1 MKPNQ
6 PTLPIREDFLSEKGR
21 LLEDGS
27 DSNSLRVV
35 EFAGHF
41 VPDDGLL
48 ISPPTGGELAVW
60 PDGSYA
66 FTSSPATDPGVATH
80 FSYVVETAA
89 GLSFIGSFSLG
100 EETGVSEAMQDF
112 QAWSLPELM
121 DADVAAA
128 ELMADVWLET
138 MEGTLHDTSGL
149 AQHAEHLAEHQA
161 AHLAEHLDSATL
173 DNEFDDGLAQ
183 LILGSFNS

>member
-6 PTLPIREDFLSEKGR
+6 PTQVTREDFLSEKGR

-48 ISPPTGGELAVW
+48 VSTPTGGELTVW

-66 FTSSPATDPGVATH
+66 FTSSPAQDGGVATH
-80 FSYVVETAA
+80 YSYVVETAD

-100 EETGVSEAMQDF
+100 EETGVSEAMQHF
-112 QAWSLPELM
+112 QAWSLPDLM
-121 DADVAAA
+121 DSDVAAE
-128 ELMADVWLET
+128 ELMADVWIET
-138 MEGTLHDTSGL
+138 MEGTLHDASGL
-149 AQHAEHLAEHQA
+149 AHS
-161 AHLAEHLDSATL
+161 AEHLDSATL
-173 DNEFDDGLAQ
+173 DSDFDDGLAQ
-183 LILGSFNS
+183 LILDSFNS

>member
-6 PTLPIREDFLSEKGR
+6 PTQGVREDFLSEKGR

-41 VPDDGLL
+41 VSDDGLH

-66 FTSSPATDPGVATH
+66 FTSSPAKDPGVATH
-80 FSYVVETAA
+80 YSYVVETSD

-100 EETGVSEAMQDF
+100 EETGVSETMQDF

-121 DADVAAA
+121 DADGAA
-128 ELMADVWLET
+128 EELLTDVWIET
-138 MEGTLHDTSGL
+138 MGVIPHDTSGL
-149 AQHAEHLAEHQA
+149 VHPAEHV
-161 AHLAEHLDSATL
+161 DSVTL
-173 DNEFDDGLAQ
+173 GSEFDDGLAR
-183 LILGSFNS
+183 LILDSFNS

>member
-6 PTLPIREDFLSEKGR
+6 PTQVTREDFLSEKGR

-41 VPDDGLL
+41 VPDDGLF

-66 FTSSPATDPGVATH
+66 LTLSPATGPGVATH
-80 FSYVVETAA
+80 YSYVVETAD
-89 GLSFIGSFSLG
+89 GSSFIGSFSLG

-121 DADVAAA
+121 GADVAVA

-138 MEGTLHDTSGL
+138 MEGTLHDAPGL
-149 AQHAEHLAEHQA
+149 AHS
-161 AHLAEHLDSATL
+161 AEHLDSATL
-173 DNEFDDGLAQ
+173 DSEYDDGLAQ
-183 LILGSFNS
+183 LILDSFNS